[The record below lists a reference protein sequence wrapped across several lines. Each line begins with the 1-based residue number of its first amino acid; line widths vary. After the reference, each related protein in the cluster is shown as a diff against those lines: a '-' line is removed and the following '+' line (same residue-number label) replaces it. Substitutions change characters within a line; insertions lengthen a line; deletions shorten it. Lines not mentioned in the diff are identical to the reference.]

1 MLKCFIVILGIY
13 LLIMTVLSL
22 AKKRMTEQFCLV
34 WGFLSCVM
42 ILFGILLNPSEL
54 HRYISERGILLIMI
68 AVIVVVYGAWFIS
81 TQVSILMRKNQELAM
96 QISLLNQE
104 NEQIMKRVQ
113 MLEQESLNTEQ
124 KGNDS

>member
-1 MLKCFIVILGIY
+1 MLKVFMVILGVY

-22 AKKRMTEQFCLV
+22 AKRRMTEQFCLV

-54 HRYISERGILLIMI
+54 HRYISDRGIWLVML
-68 AVIVVVYGAWFIS
+68 AVVVVVYGAWFIS

-113 MLEQESLNTEQ
+113 MLEQERCNSKQ
-124 KGNDS
+124 KGNNT

>member
-13 LLIMTVLSL
+13 
-22 AKKRMTEQFCLV
+22 
-34 WGFLSCVM
+34 
-42 ILFGILLNPSEL
+42 
-54 HRYISERGILLIMI
+54 LLIMI

-113 MLEQESLNTEQ
+113 MLEQEKLDTEQ
-124 KGNDS
+124 KGKDS